1 MTYSVP
7 SRVRRGHATET
18 LRDHMDGVATSLPI
32 QRIRSATLT
41 VIVAVTA
48 ACSSTNSTT
57 VEQHVDRLFE
67 AHISTNAPGCAVGA
81 SRGDNVLY
89 SNGYGIANLDYTL
102 PITANTVFDVG
113 SVTKQFTAAS
123 VVLLSLDGALS
134 LDDNVRLH
142 LPELPDHEP
151 PITIRHLLHHTSGI
165 RDYLNLMALSGRE
178 FYAPIRH
185 QDIVELLARQHALN
199 SIPGERYSYSN
210 TGYMLLATIVERVS
224 GQSYGTFAR
233 ERIFEP
239 LDMTQSFLYEDA
251 ERIVSNRGTGYA
263 PGGDQGYRV
272 VHNYSFAT
280 AGDGQL
286 YTTVGDLLRW
296 SHALLSNQ
304 VAGPDFGRLMLT
316 RGTLDSGAPLD
327 YGAGLALGAYR
338 GLLTNGHG
346 GSTWGFRAHLVRFP
360 EADFTVAVLCN
371 REDVN
376 PRALAYDVADL
387 YLDDR
392 LGAAD
397 ETRPTRRSRSDR
409 PPERLSIPDEI
420 DDYVGDF
427 YSVELDATYHVLI
440 DSGALQVRIGHWPAL
455 DLLGIADDTFI
466 STDFPAWTGPRRVEL
481 TFSRDQGH
489 TVTSLTLS
497 AGQARN
503 IRFVRQ

>member
-1 MTYSVP
+1 MLIK
-7 SRVRRGHATET
+7 RVSPEA
-18 LRDHMDGVATSLPI
+18 LI
-32 QRIRSATLT
+32 
-41 VIVAVTA
+41 VIVSITA
-48 ACSSTNSTT
+48 ACSNPDSTT
-57 VEQHVDRLFE
+57 IEQHVDRLFE
-67 AHISTNAPGCAVGA
+67 AQISTNTPGCAVGA
-81 SRGDNVLY
+81 SRGSDVLY
-89 SNGYGIANLDYTL
+89 TNGYGIANLDYTL
-102 PITANTVFDVG
+102 PITADTVFDVG

-123 VVLLSLDGALS
+123 IVLLSLDGALS
-134 LDDNVRLH
+134 LDDNVRSH
-142 LPELPDHEP
+142 LPELPDYEP

-165 RDYLNLMALSGRE
+165 RDYLNLMALGGRE

-199 SIPGERYSYSN
+199 SSAGERYSYSN

-224 GQSYGTFAR
+224 GKSYGTFAR

-263 PGGDQGYRV
+263 PGGNQGYRV

-296 SHALLSNQ
+296 SHAVLSNQ
-304 VAGPDFGRLMLT
+304 VGGPEFGQLMLR
-316 RGTLDSGAPLD
+316 RGTLDSGEPLD
-327 YGAGLALGAYR
+327 YGAGLTLGTYR
-338 GLLTNGHG
+338 GRLTNGHG

-392 LGAAD
+392 LGAVD
-397 ETRPTRRSRSDR
+397 ETRPARRRQSNR
-409 PPERLSIPDEI
+409 PPDHLSTPDKL

-427 YSVELDATYHVLI
+427 YSVELDVTYHVLI
-440 DSGALQVRIGHWPAL
+440 DDAALQVRVGRWPPL
-455 DLLGIADDTFI
+455 DLLGVDDDTFI
-466 STDFPAWTGPRRVEL
+466 GTDFPAWTGPRRVEL
-481 TFSRDQGH
+481 TFTRDRDR
-489 TVTSLTLS
+489 TVAGLTLS

-503 IRFVRQ
+503 IGFVRQ